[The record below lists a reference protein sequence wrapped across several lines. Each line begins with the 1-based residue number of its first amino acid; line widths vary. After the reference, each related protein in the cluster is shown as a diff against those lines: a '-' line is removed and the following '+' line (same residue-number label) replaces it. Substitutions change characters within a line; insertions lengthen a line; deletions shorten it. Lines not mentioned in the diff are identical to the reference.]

1 MSTLPERHRT
11 AQLLSELT
19 RPASALVV
27 AHLPARPGATISSA
41 QLQQRTSLP
50 GKEFWVTVGRLVEVG
65 VVRRTANG
73 LALDRDQL
81 DGAVTAL
88 VADSPLTAILPH
100 HPRLESFCRWGRVVR
115 APVEPELV
123 DELYAALAELFQPGE
138 TLTESEVNAR
148 IVSVHDDPAE
158 VRRGLVDRGLLHRNP
173 GTALYRR
180 P

>member
-1 MSTLPERHRT
+1 MSTLLERHRA

-19 RPASALVV
+19 RPTSALVV
-27 AHLPARPGATISSA
+27 AHLPARPGSTISSA

-50 GKEFWVTVGRLVEVG
+50 GKEFWSTIGRLVESG
-65 VVRRTANG
+65 VVRRTVDG
-73 LALDRDQL
+73 LTLDRDQL

-88 VADSPLTAILPH
+88 VADSPLTAILPR
-100 HPRLESFCRWGRVVR
+100 HPRLEPFCRWGRVVR

-123 DELYAALAELFQPGE
+123 DELYAALAALFEPGE

-148 IVSVHDDPAE
+148 IISIHDDPAE
-158 VRRGLVDRGLLHRNP
+158 VRRGLVDRNLLQRTP
-173 GTALYRR
+173 GSARYRR